1 MKIHVM
7 SGWDVPTTS
16 IAGSGSNLVRG
27 PIPNTMFEIMATSSD
42 EFITAQTTALGW
54 LMAYTTVTNTNYGN
68 NRNRIHGNVKTAS
81 PSIGPA
87 SNLFHGIRYSVASV
101 SPDTQV
107 LSYMNTYDAGG
118 ANALT
123 VFSKTDLPGYA
134 LNKQYYLEHQLDF
147 VNGVVNRW
155 VDSKALAPLPM
166 PTFMLTA
173 VSAAPA
179 GQELWLA
186 LGALLSSNVPS
197 GTPCY
202 WSWRDMYY
210 IEWEAGEKPQPLGPV
225 VIDKLPIANV
235 AAPAWTTVNP
245 ATGTVLDA
253 LKKGYSNPSTAI
265 NTNYVLNDEP
275 MSQAA
280 ITYDASAI
288 PLNANIK
295 AVNVKTRGVQ
305 WTTTPYGKVGVSL
318 TAGGVE
324 TSDVDVTYGGAQ
336 IFVDKV
342 FGSDKNPSG
351 QAWTQP
357 LLAGLTVKVKPKV

>member
-1 MKIHVM
+1 MKIHAM

-16 IAGSGSNLVRG
+16 IGGSGSNSARG
-27 PIPNTMFEIMATSSD
+27 AIPNTMFEILAVSGD

-54 LMAYTTVTNTNYGN
+54 LMVYTTVTANNWGN
-68 NRNRIHGNVKTAS
+68 NRNRIHGNVKTAI
-81 PSIGPA
+81 PSIGPT

-107 LSYMNTYDAGG
+107 LSYMNSYDAAGTT
-118 ANALT
+118 ALT
-123 VFSKTDLPGYA
+123 VFSKTDLPAYA
-134 LNKQYYLEHQLDF
+134 LNKEYYLEHQLDF

-155 VDSKALAPLPM
+155 VNSKALAPLPM
-166 PTFMLTA
+166 PDFMKTA
-173 VSAAPA
+173 VSATPA

-186 LGALLSSNVPS
+186 LGALLSSSVPL

-225 VIDKLPIANV
+225 AIDKLPIANV

-288 PLNANIK
+288 PLNAIVRG
-295 AVNVKTRGVQ
+295 VNVKTRGVQ
-305 WTTTPYGKVGVSL
+305 WTAAPYGKVGVSL

-324 TSDVDVTYGGAQ
+324 TADVDITYGITQ

-342 FGSDKNPSG
+342 FGADKNPSG